1 MNALHVIVPALTAV
15 VLVGTAGQ
23 AQAPTA
29 SDLFDPQTL
38 QEIRLSV
45 NSRELRALHEH
56 YLENTY
62 YTADLQWRNLR
73 VRNVGIRSRG
83 VASRSATKPAFRVD
97 FDRYTSGQTFLGLK
111 SLILKNLWQDGS
123 MMHEHLAMG
132 LLARMGQA
140 APRQSFCR
148 LYVNNQYYGLYTVVE
163 SVDRD
168 FLQRT
173 SNESDGYLFS
183 FQLTEPYYGG
193 DLGDDY
199 PEYRRRLEPQTHELA
214 SDAELYL
221 PVRELL
227 REVNQ
232 PDDAVWRERVES
244 YVDLAQFMMQAA
256 IENYLAE
263 DDGLLGFAGMNNFYL
278 YRPGG
283 TNRHR
288 FIPWDKDGSFLL
300 PGYSIF
306 QRTEENILFRRAF
319 GYGDLREL
327 YLQVLEAAA
336 QASTADN
343 WMETEIVRVG
353 DLVARAVEDD
363 SRKSFTTEA
372 FYESVDVMRQF
383 ARQRPGIVRDQIA
396 QFRVAR

>member
-1 MNALHVIVPALTAV
+1 MNAIHVIVPALTAV
-15 VLVGTAGQ
+15 VLVGAAGQ
-23 AQAPTA
+23 AQVPTA

-56 YLENTY
+56 HLENTY

-83 VASRSATKPAFRVD
+83 VASRSATKPALRVD

-111 SLILKNLWQDGS
+111 SLILKNLWQDGL

-132 LLARMGQA
+132 LFARMGQA

-148 LYVNNQYYGLYTVVE
+148 LYVNGEYYGLYTVVE

-173 SNESDGYLFS
+173 SSESDGYLFS
-183 FQLTEPYYGG
+183 FQHTEPYYGG
-193 DLGDDY
+193 DLGDDFA
-199 PEYRRRLEPQTHELA
+199 EYRRRFEPQTHELA
-214 SDAELYL
+214 SDSELYL

-244 YVDLAQFMMQAA
+244 YVDLPQFVTQAA

-263 DDGLLGFAGMNNFYL
+263 DDGLLGVNGMNNFYL
-278 YRPGG
+278 YRPRG

-288 FIPWDKDGSFLL
+288 VIPWDKDGSFLL
-300 PGYSIF
+300 PGYSIV
-306 QRTEENILFRRAF
+306 QRTEENILFQRAF

-327 YLQVLEAAA
+327 YLQVIEAAA
-336 QASTADN
+336 QASSEDN
-343 WMETEIVRVG
+343 WMETEILRIA

-363 SRKSFTTEA
+363 SRKSFSTEA

-383 ARQRPGIVRDQIA
+383 ARERPGIVREQIA

>member
-1 MNALHVIVPALTAV
+1 MNATHILVPAVTAI
-15 VLVGTAGQ
+15 VLIGAAGQ
-23 AQAPTA
+23 AQSPPTA
-29 SDLFDPQTL
+29 DLFDPQTL

-45 NSRELRALHEH
+45 NSRDLRSLHER

-62 YTADLQWRNLR
+62 YTADFQWRNLR

-83 VASRSATKPAFRVD
+83 VASRSATKPALRVD
-97 FDRYTSGQTFLGLK
+97 FDRYTTGQTFLGLK

-132 LLARMGQA
+132 LFARLGQA
-140 APRQSFCR
+140 ASRQSFCR
-148 LYVNNQYYGLYTVVE
+148 LYVNNEYYGLYTIVE
-163 SVDRD
+163 SVDRE

-173 SNESDGYLFS
+173 SGESDGYLFS

-193 DLGDDY
+193 DLGDNLA
-199 PEYRRRLEPQTHELA
+199 EYRLRLEPQTHELA

-232 PDDAVWRERVES
+232 PDDAVWRERVEA
-244 YVDLAQFMMQAA
+244 YVDLGQFVTQAA

-263 DDGLLGFAGMNNFYL
+263 DDGLLGVTGMNNFYL

-283 TNRHR
+283 TSRHR
-288 FIPWDKDGSFLL
+288 FIPWDKDGAFLL
-300 PGYSIF
+300 PGHSIV
-306 QRTEENILFRRAF
+306 QRVEENILFRRAF
-319 GYGDLREL
+319 GHDDLRQL
-327 YLQVLEAAA
+327 YMQVLEAAA
-336 QASTADN
+336 QSASSDN
-343 WMETEIVRVG
+343 WMEAEIVRIAA
-353 DLVARAVEDD
+353 LVAASVEED
-363 SRKSFTTEA
+363 SRKPFSTAA
-372 FYESVDVMRQF
+372 FYESVEIMRQF